1 MATKPTAPPGKELT
15 ATEISKLFVQENKDL
30 LNSMA
35 AGESENTGTE
45 KMLDSEDINPNANK
59 TETTMEEDN
68 TATQKTS
75 SPVPAVKV
83 TIPPRKIAFTADGR
97 VLSLPIPNPLRKF
110 ASYNYRIGLYA
121 LSNGLR
127 QWS

>member
-1 MATKPTAPPGKELT
+1 MATKPTAPPGRELT
-15 ATEISKLFVQENKDL
+15 ATEISKLFVEENKEL

-83 TIPPRKIAFTADGR
+83 TIPPQKHCKTTKYAFVHTP
-97 VLSLPIPNPLRKF
+97 VNKV
-110 ASYNYRIGLYA
+110 
-121 LSNGLR
+121 
-127 QWS
+127 